1 MHKTIISDTSC
12 LIVLSNIGELELLH
26 KTYNQITTTPE
37 VVEEYEKELPDWVEI
52 IPPKDKNR
60 QHQLELQLGK
70 GEASAITLALEII
83 DSTIILDDAKARQ
96 IAEKLGLNI
105 TGTLGIIVKAKLQ
118 GIIKSIR
125 PYLIKLKQTNFRM
138 TEQLEKRALE
148 DAGE

>member
-37 VVEEYEKELPDWVEI
+37 VVEEYEEELPDWVEI
-52 IPPKDKNR
+52 VPAKDKNR
-60 QHQLELQLGK
+60 QHQLEAQLGK
-70 GEASAITLALEII
+70 GEASAITLALEIK

-96 IAEKLGLNI
+96 IAEKLGLDI

-118 GIIKSIR
+118 GTIKSIH